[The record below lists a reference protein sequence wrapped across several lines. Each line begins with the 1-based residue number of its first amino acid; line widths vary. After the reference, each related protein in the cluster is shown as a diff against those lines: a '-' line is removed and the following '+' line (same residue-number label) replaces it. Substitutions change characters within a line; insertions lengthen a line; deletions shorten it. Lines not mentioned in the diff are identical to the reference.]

1 MIFATKMSSADKVFA
16 VNAVR
21 NSVRVHSGSDNEKY
35 MENEIE
41 MESVL
46 DSDSEVVHREETK
59 NQGDC
64 DSALGTRTETG
75 SDEQNETDIHL
86 DE

>member
-1 MIFATKMSSADKVFA
+1 MFAPLNLIFATKMSSADKVFA

-21 NSVRVHSGSDNEKY
+21 NSIRVHSGSDNEKY
-35 MENEIE
+35 MENKIE

-59 NQGDC
+59 NQGDG
-64 DSALGTRTETG
+64 DSAVGTGTDTDD
-75 SDEQNETDIHL
+75 DE
-86 DE
+86 

>member
-1 MIFATKMSSADKVFA
+1 MSSVDKVF
-16 VNAVR
+16 AVR

-46 DSDSEVVHREETK
+46 DSDSEVVHGEDTK
-59 NQGDC
+59 VQGDG
-64 DSALGTRTETG
+64 DSAAGTGTGTED
-75 SDEQNETDIHL
+75 DEQNETDIHV
-86 DE
+86 DQ